1 MTEEEKRAI
10 KHFYNLRATIEESYM
25 LFDEEINVK
34 CGKETIKQISIILN
48 LIEKQQTELEKKDN
62 IIFKMAKAMNNF
74 DIDED
79 ICKQMGQ
86 KKYCSE
92 YDEESECEK
101 CIIEYFE
108 KKEG

>member
-1 MTEEEKRAI
+1 MSKEVEEAMERLERAQNDICYATLYSQEEQDKDIETVLNYIKELKKEVREKD
-10 KHFYNLRATIEESYM
+10 KTI
-25 LFDEEINVK
+25 L
-34 CGKETIKQISIILN
+34 
-48 LIEKQQTELEKKDN
+48 
-62 IIFKMAKAMNNF
+62 KMAKVMNNF